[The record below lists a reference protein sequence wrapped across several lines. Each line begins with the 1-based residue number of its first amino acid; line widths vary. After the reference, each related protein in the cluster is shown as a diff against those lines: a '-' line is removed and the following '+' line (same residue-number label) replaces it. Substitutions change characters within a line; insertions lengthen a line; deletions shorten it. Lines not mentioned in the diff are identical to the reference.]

1 MNRPQRIIH
10 RGELYYADLNPV
22 FGSEQGGIR
31 PVLILQNEVGNWF
44 SPTVIV
50 AAVTAKS
57 RKGCLPTHVLVGT
70 DSGLRKSSIILTEQV
85 RTIDQIP
92 VVGLDRG
99 AFPREA
105 GTGRPGAACKLRP
118 FTKVRGGSRMDA
130 KGIINYYGMLRILK
144 ALEGHGFTQKELKRI
159 TAHLE
164 LEVERGLFCSQS
176 KQAA

>member
-70 DSGLRKSSIILTEQV
+70 DSGLRQPSVILTEQI
-85 RTIDQIP
+85 RTIDKSRL
-92 VVGLDRG
+92 LDRIG
-99 AFPREA
+99 VLSPEKQEQVDRA
-105 GTGRPGAACKLRP
+105 
-118 FTKVRGGSRMDA
+118 
-130 KGIINYYGMLRILK
+130 LRISF
-144 ALEGHGFTQKELKRI
+144 ALSTQKEEESEWTQEESSI
-159 TAHLE
+159 TM
-164 LEVERGLFCSQS
+164 GCSGF
-176 KQAA
+176 

>member
-22 FGSEQGGIR
+22 VGSEQGGIR

-70 DSGLRKSSIILTEQV
+70 DSGLRQPSVILTEQI
-85 RTIDQIP
+85 RTIDKSRL
-92 VVGLDRG
+92 LDWIGVLSPEKQEQVDR
-99 AFPREA
+99 
-105 GTGRPGAACKLRP
+105 
-118 FTKVRGGSRMDA
+118 
-130 KGIINYYGMLRILK
+130 
-144 ALEGHGFTQKELKRI
+144 ALLVSFALSQKIEEDQEWMQEESSITLECFGF
-159 TAHLE
+159 
-164 LEVERGLFCSQS
+164 
-176 KQAA
+176 